1 MIKSAHVE
9 PLLCPFNGLPFCT
22 LVPMGILNASSLYCQ
37 PDHVPTLIYTFQWP
51 SITLRLKPK
60 VLSIGLP
67 QSGSLLPLWP
77 QFHPLCASFFQS
89 GLFSVSWAC
98 RIHSCLRAFTVPSAG
113 NTVPQICTSLSL
125 FPSLF
130 KCCVLR
136 EAIPDQGF
144 KNVCWVNDC
153 LKCY

>member
-67 QSGSLLPLWP
+67 RSGSLLPLRP
-77 QFHPLCASFFQS
+77 QFHPLCASLFQS
-89 GLFSVSWAC
+89 GLFLFLEHAEYTRVSGLLLFPLLETLFPRYA
-98 RIHSCLRAFTVPSAG
+98 H
-113 NTVPQICTSLSL
+113 LSL
-125 FPSLF
+125 YSHLCSNAASSERPSLIKVSKLF
-130 KCCVLR
+130 V
-136 EAIPDQGF
+136 E
-144 KNVCWVNDC
+144 
-153 LKCY
+153 